1 MGTYKG
7 VLKVFHGPTLK
18 IKYTCSLDWDDSPT
32 PVLDVLY
39 VQELQTVL
47 VSHSSGGVWYFNV
60 TTVKDISQSQQRI
73 YQCDKSPCFKMA
85 KVRVY

>member
-18 IKYTCSLDWDDSPT
+18 IKYTCSLDSDDSPR
-32 PVLDVLY
+32 PVLDILY

-47 VSHSSGGVWYFNV
+47 VSLTSGGVWSFHD
-60 TTVKDISQSQQRI
+60 TTMSQRQI
-73 YQCDKSPCFKMA
+73 KQCDDAPCFKMA
-85 KVRVY
+85 KVICIA